1 MEEIMKI
8 KDKYKEL
15 KYLNFNK
22 VILIKSGNFYISY
35 DEDAIVLNHLF
46 SYQIVNNK
54 IGFPL
59 VTLPKIKEKL
69 DELNVDYIIYNNEE
83 EITTQTNEDNNYMN
97 IYNKAKKEEFT
108 TKINEVLIDRIRF
121 LLKDPNNYEK
131 IKRFID
137 EF

>member
-69 DELNVDYIIYNNEE
+69 DELNVDYIIYNNED

>member
-22 VILIKSGNFYISY
+22 VILISGNFYISY

>member
-108 TKINEVLIDRIRF
+108 TKVNEVLIDRIRF

>member
-1 MEEIMKI
+1 MKI

-69 DELNVDYIIYNNEE
+69 DELNVDYIIYNNED
-83 EITTQTNEDNNYMN
+83 EITTQTTEDNNYMN

>member
-1 MEEIMKI
+1 MKI

-46 SYQIVNNK
+46 SYQIVNNQ

-108 TKINEVLIDRIRF
+108 TKVNEVLIDRIRF

>member
-1 MEEIMKI
+1 MKI

-69 DELNVDYIIYNNEE
+69 DELNVDYIIYNNED

>member
-97 IYNKAKKEEFT
+97 IYNKDKKEEFT

>member
-1 MEEIMKI
+1 MKI

-108 TKINEVLIDRIRF
+108 TKVNEVLIDRIRF

>member
-54 IGFPL
+54 MGFPL

>member
-1 MEEIMKI
+1 MKI

-59 VTLPKIKEKL
+59 VTLSKIEEKL

>member
-1 MEEIMKI
+1 MKI

-54 IGFPL
+54 MGFPL

>member
-1 MEEIMKI
+1 MKI

-121 LLKDPNNYEK
+121 LLKNPNNYEK

>member
-1 MEEIMKI
+1 MKI

-108 TKINEVLIDRIRF
+108 TKVNEVLIDRIRF

-131 IKRFID
+131 IKRIID

>member
-1 MEEIMKI
+1 
-8 KDKYKEL
+8 
-15 KYLNFNK
+15 
-22 VILIKSGNFYISY
+22 
-35 DEDAIVLNHLF
+35 
-46 SYQIVNNK
+46 
-54 IGFPL
+54 
-59 VTLPKIKEKL
+59 
-69 DELNVDYIIYNNEE
+69 
-83 EITTQTNEDNNYMN
+83 MN

>member
-1 MEEIMKI
+1 MKI

-83 EITTQTNEDNNYMN
+83 EITNQTNEDNNYMN

-108 TKINEVLIDRIRF
+108 TKVNEVLIDRIRF

>member
-1 MEEIMKI
+1 MKI

-59 VTLPKIKEKL
+59 VTLSKIKEKL
-69 DELNVDYIIYNNEE
+69 NELNVDYIIYNNEE

-108 TKINEVLIDRIRF
+108 TRINEVLIDRIRF

>member
-1 MEEIMKI
+1 MKI